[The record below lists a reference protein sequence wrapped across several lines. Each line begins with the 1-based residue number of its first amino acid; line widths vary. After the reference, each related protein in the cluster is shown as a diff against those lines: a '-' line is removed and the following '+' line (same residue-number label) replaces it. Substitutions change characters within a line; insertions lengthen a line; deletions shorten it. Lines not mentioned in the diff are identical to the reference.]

1 MGRRGRWW
9 FGGIL
14 AAALAWWFL
23 QPVETSGTTPSPE
36 RTRPRDPQPAG
47 SFSRS
52 SAEPGPALSAGP
64 ALRSPPVNQAQAGA
78 ISGNVRNAAMLP
90 ERTVWVEAT
99 CGRRAL
105 IDEDGD
111 FFLYGRPGE
120 CSLKA
125 MRRQGLLTIWGDPI
139 TVTVEKNGEH
149 EVQLSVPDWKPAGL
163 GISLEEDEF
172 GIRIA
177 RVHPRSPAEK
187 YGLKTGDIIL
197 EIDGVSAA
205 DLSTHEFVEFGVGP
219 EGTDV
224 DLLVAT
230 DDGEHAITLTRGFV
244 EGSDPRHE
252 VTGNV
257 HVEELEDGSLEVTRI
272 PEGLSEEEV
281 EDFLQNHP
289 IRRSIPAPT
298 DE

>member
-1 MGRRGRWW
+1 
-9 FGGIL
+9 
-14 AAALAWWFL
+14 
-23 QPVETSGTTPSPE
+23 
-36 RTRPRDPQPAG
+36 
-47 SFSRS
+47 
-52 SAEPGPALSAGP
+52 
-64 ALRSPPVNQAQAGA
+64 
-78 ISGNVRNAAMLP
+78 MLP

-105 IDEDGD
+105 VDEDGD

-244 EGSDPRHE
+244 EGSDSHHTHE

-289 IRRSIPAPT
+289 IRRTIPAPT